1 MRKLI
6 TVGIVLGVLAAAG
19 WWLVEG
25 SVPISGERSHDF
37 GPVEVPGVVQLKHT
51 YVLTNRSRSSIS
63 IAAIR
68 PGCGCTTVDFPKDAT
83 VLAFSIFNLVDFLTH
98 VTFPCCLGF

>member
-51 YVLTNRSRSSIS
+51 YVLTNRSRSPIS

-68 PGCGCTTVDFPKDAT
+68 PGCGCTTVDFPKGDIAPGASFKIPI
-83 VLAFSIFNLVDFLTH
+83 VLT
-98 VTFPCCLGF
+98 

>member
-37 GPVEVPGVVQLKHT
+37 GPVEVPGVVQLKLSLIH
-51 YVLTNRSRSSIS
+51 I
-63 IAAIR
+63 
-68 PGCGCTTVDFPKDAT
+68 
-83 VLAFSIFNLVDFLTH
+83 
-98 VTFPCCLGF
+98 

>member
-6 TVGIVLGVLAAAG
+6 TVGIVLGVVAAAG

-37 GPVEVPGVVQLKHT
+37 GPVEVPGVVQL
-51 YVLTNRSRSSIS
+51 
-63 IAAIR
+63 
-68 PGCGCTTVDFPKDAT
+68 
-83 VLAFSIFNLVDFLTH
+83 
-98 VTFPCCLGF
+98 CLLYTSPSPRDS